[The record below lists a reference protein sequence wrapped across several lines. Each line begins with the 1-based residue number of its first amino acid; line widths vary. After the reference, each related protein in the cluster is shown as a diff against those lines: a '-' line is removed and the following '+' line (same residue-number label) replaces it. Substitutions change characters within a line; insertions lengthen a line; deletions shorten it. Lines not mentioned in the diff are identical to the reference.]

1 MFKKLLLTFSFIA
14 LITVAFSGTTYA
26 AEEEKKITVSEELAN
41 TLNILNNLYKEGVI
55 TEDEYSSARTMLL
68 DPVSSSGKKTKK
80 NLTAAERKQLKD
92 IEASKLKAQKELL
105 REEKR
110 AERER
115 IKQASLEEKKQKC
128 IDEYKSSEATLEC
141 TLKKLN
147 ALGSEVL
154 KKNKKPYTTAVERK
168 RLKEAEKNK

>member
-1 MFKKLLLTFSFIA
+1 MIKKLLLTFSFIA

-26 AEEEKKITVSEELAN
+26 AEEEKITVSEELAN

-105 REEKR
+105 REEKK
-110 AERER
+110 AERDR
-115 IKQASLEEKKQKC
+115 IEQARLEELEQKC
-128 IDEYKSSEATLEC
+128 IDEYKSSEATLRC
-141 TLKKLN
+141 TLEKLKEI
-147 ALGSEVL
+147 GSEAL
-154 KKNKKPYTTAVERK
+154 KRN
-168 RLKEAEKNK
+168 

>member
-14 LITVAFSGTTYA
+14 LITVAFGGTTYA

-105 REEKR
+105 RAEKK
-110 AERER
+110 AERE
-115 IKQASLEEKKQKC
+115 SLVEEKKRIK
-128 IDEYKSSEATLEC
+128 EA
-141 TLKKLN
+141 KKEACLD
-147 ALGSEVL
+147 GSETEGCQVI
-154 KKNKKPYTTAVERK
+154 KIKNAI
-168 RLKEAEKNK
+168 KNITE

>member
-1 MFKKLLLTFSFIA
+1 MIKKLLLTFSFIA
-14 LITVAFSGTTYA
+14 LITVAFGGTTYA

-80 NLTAAERKQLKD
+80 ILTAAERKQLKD

-115 IKQASLEEKKQKC
+115 IKQASLKEKKQKC
-128 IDEYKSSEATLEC
+128 IDEYKSSEATLRC
-141 TLKKLN
+141 TLEKLKEI
-147 ALGSEVL
+147 GSEAL
-154 KKNKKPYTTAVERK
+154 KKNWRYR
-168 RLKEAEKNK
+168 

>member
-1 MFKKLLLTFSFIA
+1 MIKKLLLTFSFIA

-105 REEKR
+105 RDEKR
-110 AERER
+110 AERDR

-128 IDEYKSSEATLEC
+128 IDEYKSSESTLEC
-141 TLKKLN
+141 TLKKLKEI
-147 ALGSEVL
+147 GSEVL
-154 KKNKKPYTTAVERK
+154 KKN
-168 RLKEAEKNK
+168 

>member
-1 MFKKLLLTFSFIA
+1 MIKKLLLTFSFIA

-80 NLTAAERKQLKD
+80 ILTAAERKQLKD

-105 REEKR
+105 RDEKR
-110 AERER
+110 AERDR
-115 IKQASLEEKKQKC
+115 IEQARLEELEQKC
-128 IDEYKSSEATLEC
+128 IDEYKSSEATLRC
-141 TLKKLN
+141 TLEKLK
-147 ALGSEVL
+147 AIGSEAL
-154 KKNKKPYTTAVERK
+154 KKN
-168 RLKEAEKNK
+168 

>member
-26 AEEEKKITVSEELAN
+26 AEEKKITVSEELAN

-68 DPVSSSGKKTKK
+68 EPVSSSGKKTKK

-92 IEASKLKAQKELL
+92 IEASKLKAQKEVL
-105 REEKR
+105 RDEKR

-115 IKQASLEEKKQKC
+115 IKEARLEEQEKKC
-128 IDEYKSSEATLEC
+128 IDEYKSSEATLRC
-141 TLKKLN
+141 TLEKLKEI
-147 ALGSEVL
+147 GSEAF
-154 KKNKKPYTTAVERK
+154 KKN
-168 RLKEAEKNK
+168 

>member
-1 MFKKLLLTFSFIA
+1 MIKKLLLTFSFIA

-26 AEEEKKITVSEELAN
+26 AEEKKITVSEELAN

-80 NLTAAERKQLKD
+80 KLTAAERKQLKD

-105 REEKR
+105 RDEKR
-110 AERER
+110 AERDR
-115 IKQASLEEKKQKC
+115 IEQARLEELEQKC
-128 IDEYKSSEATLEC
+128 IDEYKSSEATLRC
-141 TLKKLN
+141 TFEKLK
-147 ALGSEVL
+147 AIGSEAL
-154 KKNKKPYTTAVERK
+154 KKN
-168 RLKEAEKNK
+168 

>member
-1 MFKKLLLTFSFIA
+1 MIKKLLLTFSFIA

-26 AEEEKKITVSEELAN
+26 AEEKEKITVSEELAN

-68 DPVSSSGKKTKK
+68 DPVSSSGKKTEKK
-80 NLTAAERKQLKD
+80 LTAAERKQLKD

-115 IKQASLEEKKQKC
+115 IKQANLEDLEKKC
-128 IDEYKSSEATLEC
+128 LDEYKSSEATLHC
-141 TLKKLN
+141 TLEKLKEI
-147 ALGSEVL
+147 GSEAL
-154 KKNKKPYTTAVERK
+154 KKNWRYR
-168 RLKEAEKNK
+168 

>member
-1 MFKKLLLTFSFIA
+1 MIKKLLLTFSFIA

-105 REEKR
+105 RDEKR
-110 AERER
+110 AERDR
-115 IKQASLEEKKQKC
+115 IKQAHLEELEQKC

-141 TLKKLN
+141 TFEKLK
-147 ALGSEVL
+147 AIGSEAL
-154 KKNKKPYTTAVERK
+154 KKN
-168 RLKEAEKNK
+168 

>member
-1 MFKKLLLTFSFIA
+1 MIRKLLLTFSFIA

-80 NLTAAERKQLKD
+80 KLTAAERKQLKD

-105 REEKR
+105 RDEKR
-110 AERER
+110 AERDR
-115 IKQASLEEKKQKC
+115 IEQAHLEELEQKC
-128 IDEYKSSEATLEC
+128 IDEYKASEATLHC
-141 TLKKLN
+141 TLEKLK
-147 ALGSEVL
+147 AIGSEAL
-154 KKNKKPYTTAVERK
+154 K
-168 RLKEAEKNK
+168 

>member
-1 MFKKLLLTFSFIA
+1 MIKKLLLTFSFIA

-26 AEEEKKITVSEELAN
+26 AEEKKITVSEELAN

-105 REEKR
+105 RDEKR
-110 AERER
+110 AERDR
-115 IKQASLEEKKQKC
+115 IEQARLEDMQKKC
-128 IDEYKSSEATLEC
+128 LDEYKTSEATLHC
-141 TLKKLN
+141 TFEKLK
-147 ALGSEVL
+147 AIRSEAL
-154 KKNKKPYTTAVERK
+154 KKN
-168 RLKEAEKNK
+168 

>member
-1 MFKKLLLTFSFIA
+1 MIKKLLLTFSFIA

-26 AEEEKKITVSEELAN
+26 AEEEEKITVSEELAN

-105 REEKR
+105 RDEKR
-110 AERER
+110 AERDR
-115 IKQASLEEKKQKC
+115 IKQASLEEKEQKC

-141 TLKKLN
+141 TFEKLKAIGAEALN
-147 ALGSEVL
+147 
-154 KKNKKPYTTAVERK
+154 KN
-168 RLKEAEKNK
+168 

>member
-1 MFKKLLLTFSFIA
+1 MIKKLLLTFSFIA

-55 TEDEYSSARTMLL
+55 TEDEFLSAKSMLL
-68 DPVSSSGKKTKK
+68 DPVSSSGEKTEKK
-80 NLTAAERKQLKD
+80 LTAAERKQLKD

-115 IKQASLEEKKQKC
+115 IKQANLEDLEKKC
-128 IDEYKSSEATLEC
+128 LDEYKSSEATLHC
-141 TLKKLN
+141 TFEKLKEI
-147 ALGSEVL
+147 GSEAL
-154 KKNKKPYTTAVERK
+154 KKN
-168 RLKEAEKNK
+168 